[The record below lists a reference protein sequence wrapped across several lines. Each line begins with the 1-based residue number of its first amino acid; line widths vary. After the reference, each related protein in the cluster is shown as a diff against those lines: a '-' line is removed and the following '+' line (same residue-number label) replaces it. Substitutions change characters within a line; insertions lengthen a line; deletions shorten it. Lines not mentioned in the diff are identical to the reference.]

1 MATVYI
7 TFEIWK
13 DFEDWKVVFDDDQDN
28 LNENGIETLAVGY
41 ELDNPSKV
49 RIALSAESLEAVQE
63 FMQGNNETIEDSGHI
78 IETTV
83 FEEFSDWL
91 VHAFRISACSPYWN
105 FDNRHLYSLLAKD
118 KRLKKNLLKR
128 SSL

>member
-1 MATVYI
+1 MQQDKSEDKKMATVYI
-7 TFEIWK
+7 TFEIAK
-13 DFEDWKVVFDDDQDN
+13 DFEDWKEIFDDDQEN

-83 FEEFSDWL
+83 FEEFSD
-91 VHAFRISACSPYWN
+91 
-105 FDNRHLYSLLAKD
+105 
-118 KRLKKNLLKR
+118 
-128 SSL
+128 

>member
-7 TFEIWK
+7 TFEISK
-13 DFEDWKVVFDDDQDN
+13 DFEDWKEVFDDDQDN

-49 RIALSAESLEAVQE
+49 RIVLSAESLEAVQE
-63 FMQGNNETIEDSGHI
+63 FMQGNNENIEDSGHI

-83 FEEFSDWL
+83 FEEFSD
-91 VHAFRISACSPYWN
+91 
-105 FDNRHLYSLLAKD
+105 
-118 KRLKKNLLKR
+118 
-128 SSL
+128 

>member
-7 TFEIWK
+7 TFEISK
-13 DFEDWKVVFDDDQDN
+13 EFEDWKEVFDDDQDN

-49 RIALSAESLEAVQE
+49 RIALSAESLESVQE

-83 FEEFSDWL
+83 FEEFSD
-91 VHAFRISACSPYWN
+91 
-105 FDNRHLYSLLAKD
+105 
-118 KRLKKNLLKR
+118 
-128 SSL
+128 

>member
-1 MATVYI
+1 MY
-7 TFEIWK
+7 K
-13 DFEDWKVVFDDDQDN
+13 RQ
-28 LNENGIETLAVGY
+28 VGY

-83 FEEFSDWL
+83 FEEFSD
-91 VHAFRISACSPYWN
+91 
-105 FDNRHLYSLLAKD
+105 
-118 KRLKKNLLKR
+118 
-128 SSL
+128 

>member
-1 MATVYI
+1 M
-7 TFEIWK
+7 
-13 DFEDWKVVFDDDQDN
+13 
-28 LNENGIETLAVGY
+28 AVGY

-83 FEEFSDWL
+83 FEEFSD
-91 VHAFRISACSPYWN
+91 
-105 FDNRHLYSLLAKD
+105 
-118 KRLKKNLLKR
+118 
-128 SSL
+128 

>member
-7 TFEIWK
+7 TFEIAK
-13 DFEDWKVVFDDDQDN
+13 DFEDWKEVFDDDQDN
-28 LNENGIETLAVGY
+28 LNDNGIETLAVGY

-83 FEEFSDWL
+83 FEEFSDRL
-91 VHAFRISACSPYWN
+91 VHAFRISASWLFWN
-105 FDNRHLYSLLAKD
+105 FDIKHFCSLLVKD
-118 KRLKKNLLKR
+118 KRFKKNQLKR
-128 SSL
+128 SSS

>member
-7 TFEIWK
+7 TFEIAK
-13 DFEDWKVVFDDDQDN
+13 DFEDWKEVFDDDQDN

-49 RIALSAESLEAVQE
+49 RIAVAAESLEAVQE
-63 FMQGNNETIEDSGHI
+63 FMQANNETIEDSGHI

-83 FEEFSDWL
+83 FEEFSD
-91 VHAFRISACSPYWN
+91 
-105 FDNRHLYSLLAKD
+105 
-118 KRLKKNLLKR
+118 
-128 SSL
+128 